1 MRLHPARRRFP
12 LPEQFMVRLVVLV
25 FLATISPYA
34 VMAQSPGQPGAAPP
48 ATGGAATSERPA
60 TSDRQVDE
68 GQLMTLPSVGNAG
81 RSAAPTMVFDCAK
94 RPQECT
100 NPAQPGDA
108 SSAPAISTKP

>member
-1 MRLHPARRRFP
+1 MA
-12 LPEQFMVRLVVLV
+12 RLVVLAC
-25 FLATISPYA
+25 LATISPFA
-34 VMAQSPGQPGAAPP
+34 ALAQAPLPPGAAPP
-48 ATGGAATSERPA
+48 ATGGAATSERPV

-68 GQLMTLPSVGNAG
+68 GQLMTLPPVGNAG

-108 SSAPAISTKP
+108 SSAPAISSKP